1 MKLRSR
7 REAVLAPIINSTL
20 LASLTFLALCTVT
33 DSFMCLSLFQSLREK
48 LKMSNCD
55 RKHIHWGEEE
65 TRLLWSW
72 FKKSIED
79 KLDIQEYM
87 RPKECDRLLFRQV
100 KCCLTV
106 NDIDASN
113 KSIKI
118 HDVHL
123 RVTDYWIRRYV
134 GLDLLMCCDCWLW
147 EWLSKVY
154 A

>member
-1 MKLRSR
+1 
-7 REAVLAPIINSTL
+7 
-20 LASLTFLALCTVT
+20 
-33 DSFMCLSLFQSLREK
+33 
-48 LKMSNCD
+48 MSNCD

-100 KCCLTV
+100 KCYLTV

-123 RVTDYWIRRYV
+123 RVTDY
-134 GLDLLMCCDCWLW
+134 
-147 EWLSKVY
+147 
-154 A
+154 